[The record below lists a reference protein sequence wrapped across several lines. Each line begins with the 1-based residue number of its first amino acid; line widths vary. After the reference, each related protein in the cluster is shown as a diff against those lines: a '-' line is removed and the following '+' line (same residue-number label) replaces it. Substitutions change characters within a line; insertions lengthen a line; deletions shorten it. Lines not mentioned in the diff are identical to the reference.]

1 MQVKMICS
9 GLAAVLLVSGILCLT
24 LGSAGERS
32 IEAADPKALFQSLGT
47 ACNVTAVHHTAK
59 SIRTKEACGVVGDPP
74 HACYHTIDVCEDK
87 VSYRGRDCK

>member
-24 LGSAGERS
+24 LGSAGEGS
-32 IEAADPKALFQSLGT
+32 VEAADPKALFQSLGT

-59 SIRTKEACGVVGDPP
+59 SIRTEESSGGD
-74 HACYHTIDVCEDK
+74 AKSTSTIDVCEDK
-87 VSYRGRDCK
+87 VPYRGRDCK

>member
-59 SIRTKEACGVVGDPP
+59 SIRTKEACGVDDTGG
-74 HACYHTIDVCEDK
+74 ACYNTIDVCEDK